1 MSNRL
6 TIAQFNKVSLK
17 ERKCNLTIDKPYR
30 IQLPEYFNIP
40 PFKDIEFQF
49 ENKDRQEEKN
59 IKIIND
65 TLLLKKLKDL
75 GVLAE
80 GMKRA
85 KNTK

>member
-6 TIAQFNKVSLK
+6 TIAQFNQVSLK
-17 ERKCNLTIDKPYR
+17 ERKCNFTIDKPYR

-40 PFKDIEFQF
+40 PFQDTEFQF
-49 ENKDRQEEKN
+49 QNADQQEEKKL
-59 IKIIND
+59 KIVND